1 MSIDRGVDKEDSAYI
16 HTMKYYLAFKNN
28 EIMTVAATWKDRES
42 VTPSDV
48 SQTEEK
54 YCMTSLTGGI

>member
-1 MSIDRGVDKEDSAYI
+1 MSIERGVDKEDSAYI

-28 EIMTVAATWKDRES
+28 EIMTFAATWKDLES
-42 VTPSDV
+42 VTLSDV